1 MARKNKN
8 VYLQVFGCPSTQ
20 KLVEIHTN
28 YQLLFVF
35 LCTRRTVLLLYFI
48 HTFNDSGPFNRG
60 VFSKD
65 LKGTIPSLRVLQ
77 KILTFHTTNLINSF

>member
-60 VFSKD
+60 
-65 LKGTIPSLRVLQ
+65 GILQ
-77 KILTFHTTNLINSF
+77 GFKRGPPLHLGYYKKY